1 MEARGDGVGRR
12 KEDWEE
18 RGSDEEGRRPL
29 EGGWKRE
36 GGRRPLEGGL
46 EEGGRKEASGGGVGR
61 GREEGDLWRGGWKRE
76 GGRNKGK
83 EDIQGS
89 DCIRTEAI

>member
-29 EGGWKRE
+29 EGG
-36 GGRRPLEGGL
+36 L
-46 EEGGRKEASGGGVGR
+46 EEGGRKE
-61 GREEGDLWRGGWKRE
+61 GGW
-76 GGRNKGK
+76 NKGK
-83 EDIQGS
+83 GDIQGS
-89 DCIRTEAI
+89 DGIRTEAI